1 MKANLQLVLYSEG
14 AAERARMQNQMPKAW
29 TILTSERKREM
40 ERCREGGDKDEE
52 GDTFGEIPY
61 DELDLGLSH
70 YQHQW
75 MMMVSKGLSLT

>member
-1 MKANLQLVLYSEG
+1 
-14 AAERARMQNQMPKAW
+14 
-29 TILTSERKREM
+29 M